1 MQQIGFMFPANFVP
15 DFIQMSQKETTFK
28 RAWLQLDVDISMT
41 CHGNRRSMET
51 FGLHI
56 RDAKSA
62 SDVALL

>member
-1 MQQIGFMFPANFVP
+1 MFPANFVP

-41 CHGNRRSMET
+41 CPEEHEELLDFTKRVCG
-51 FGLHI
+51 
-56 RDAKSA
+56 AA